1 MKIIGLDEYRS
12 LRGNGTLKYFELE
25 GVPSEEWERIFA
37 GHFVDQDV
45 KVWIEGYCIV
55 LQCQTDDIPKY
66 RALLQTKCDETT
78 AQLIPSGLIVR

>member
-25 GVPSEEWERIFA
+25 GVPSEEWERIFE

>member
-25 GVPSEEWERIFA
+25 GVPSEEWWRIFE
-37 GHFVDQDV
+37 GYFVGQDV

-55 LQCQTDDIPKY
+55 LQCQTEDIPKY

-78 AQLIPSGLIVR
+78 AQLIS